1 MGEENFKF
9 SVLISVYYK
18 EVPEYLDLSLE
29 SITDKQILKPNEI
42 VLVKDGL
49 LTKELDNVIEKYIK
63 KYPNLFKIV
72 ALEKNYGLGKAL
84 NVGLKNCSNELV
96 ARMDGDDISKP
107 ERFKEQIEI
116 FKNNSNIDICGS
128 WIDEFQ
134 MKDKKIEIQSIRKVP
149 KTNDEIYKKLKF
161 VCAFNHPTVMYKKS
175 RVIKIGSY
183 LQTFAL
189 EDYYLWVRLALNKCK
204 MYNIQKSLI
213 YFRITDGTVKRRGGI
228 KLLKSDLKFQK
239 YLLKEEFI
247 NKREFIKN
255 IFIYGTYRII
265 PWRIRK
271 ILKNKFRIKLYGY

>member
-1 MGEENFKF
+1 
-9 SVLISVYYK
+9 
-18 EVPEYLDLSLE
+18 
-29 SITDKQILKPNEI
+29 
-42 VLVKDGL
+42 
-49 LTKELDNVIEKYIK
+49 
-63 KYPNLFKIV
+63 
-72 ALEKNYGLGKAL
+72 
-84 NVGLKNCSNELV
+84 
-96 ARMDGDDISKP
+96 
-107 ERFKEQIEI
+107 
-116 FKNNSNIDICGS
+116 
-128 WIDEFQ
+128 
-134 MKDKKIEIQSIRKVP
+134 
-149 KTNDEIYKKLKF
+149 
-161 VCAFNHPTVMYKKS
+161 MYKKS